1 MNFVKNLKPITIC
14 DIGASPINKTEFI
27 EDLFNNSNSQI
38 IGFEPNVEE
47 FKKLKETFVV

>member
-27 EDLFNNSNSQI
+27 EDLI
-38 IGFEPNVEE
+38 ICYVPSLLILGIVLWALN
-47 FKKLKETFVV
+47 